1 MAGAF
6 WGILLVSFVLS
17 LPAFVI
23 NIFVCRR
30 IAAGTLKALPAQAAV
45 AGTGLG
51 FIAIT
56 FLIIAFVVDYDGS
69 SFFDLYM
76 PASYLIA
83 SVIAAFCFQLR
94 AQEAVAPPEEAALSA
109 GSLE

>member
-6 WGILLVSFVLS
+6 WAILLVSFVLS
-17 LPAFVI
+17 LPAFLI

-30 IAAGTLKALPAQAAV
+30 IAAGMLEALPAQAAV

-56 FLIIAFVVDYDGS
+56 FLIIAVVVDYDWTDI
-69 SFFDLYM
+69 FDLYM
-76 PASYLIA
+76 PASYMVCSA
-83 SVIAAFCFQLR
+83 IAAFCFQLR
-94 AQEAVAPPEEAALSA
+94 AEAAVAPLEEAALPA